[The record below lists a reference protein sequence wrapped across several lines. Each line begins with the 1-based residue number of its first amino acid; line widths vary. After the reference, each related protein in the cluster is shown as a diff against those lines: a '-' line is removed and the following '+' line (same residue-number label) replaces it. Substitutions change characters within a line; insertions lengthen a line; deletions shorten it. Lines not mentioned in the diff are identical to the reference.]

1 MVGRESRGVKRETKQ
16 VEGAVYI
23 IMRAGLGF
31 EVDLGVSMLLCS
43 FEKVFGGLRDMSSGT
58 SE

>member
-1 MVGRESRGVKRETKQ
+1 MVGRESRGVKRETKL

-31 EVDLGVSMLLCS
+31 EVDLGVSMLLC
-43 FEKVFGGLRDMSSGT
+43 VLRKFFVDSGT
-58 SE
+58 